1 MTQPTLFA
9 LLAGGLE
16 ATIRDDNAWWRGE
29 RIANVPAM
37 RRWAFAPILDGV
49 RNGLTAATVLRGP
62 RQVGKTSL
70 MNQVIQALLDE
81 GVAPKRIFRLQFDEL
96 PQLKGLTA
104 PLQAESIAGYFLRSI
119 IGLDVAHFPERG
131 AEPEVDYVL
140 TVGEQRIPL
149 EVKYRRHIDYKDTI
163 GMRSFMEKAHYNAPF
178 GVLVTLLDEPGTDDP
193 RIISIPL
200 STLLLLR

>member
-1 MTQPTLFA
+1 
-9 LLAGGLE
+9 
-16 ATIRDDNAWWRGE
+16 
-29 RIANVPAM
+29 M
-37 RRWAFAPILDGV
+37 RSRFAPAWLQESIP
-49 RNGLTAATVLRGP
+49 LTAAGL
-62 RQVGKTSL
+62 
-70 MNQVIQALLDE
+70 E
-81 GVAPKRIFRLQFDEL
+81 QFPHLSDL
-96 PQLKGLTA
+96 AGRV
-104 PLQAESIAGYFLRSI
+104 AESIAGYFLRSI

-163 GMRSFMEKAHYNAPF
+163 GLRSFMEKAHYNAPF

-193 RIISIPL
+193 RIINIPL